1 MFRAIFGINSPRD
14 FWKIWNCPRFIWA
27 ISKFSKMH
35 SDNLFP
41 NRAPNYVI
49 TSTNFIDNKRLSVT
63 WQSVTKLLFPGCNS
77 DLNLLLGCYFSKIT
91 HLLYSNN
98 FCCYKTIILIF
109 YIAKLEMCAE
119 REKGRWRENSLW
131 PPIKSPQF

>member
-1 MFRAIFGINSPRD
+1 MFVSCNFWDKQPSRFLKNLKLPSFYLGNFKIFKNALRQ
-14 FWKIWNCPRFIWA
+14 FI
-27 ISKFSKMH
+27 
-35 SDNLFP
+35 P

-109 YIAKLEMCAE
+109 YSAKLEMCAE
-119 REKGRWRENSLW
+119 REKIDEGKTLFDH
-131 PPIKSPQF
+131 P